1 MHKTLK
7 NFTGVK
13 RRFQLKGRVDDVM
26 VVDDYGHHPAEIEA
40 TLKAARLF
48 GPKRLI
54 SGVPTSSVFQD
65 QISFE

>member
-1 MHKTLK
+1 MPWPVLALGLELGISYEVMHKTLK

-48 GPKRLI
+48 APN
-54 SGVPTSSVFQD
+54 V
-65 QISFE
+65 